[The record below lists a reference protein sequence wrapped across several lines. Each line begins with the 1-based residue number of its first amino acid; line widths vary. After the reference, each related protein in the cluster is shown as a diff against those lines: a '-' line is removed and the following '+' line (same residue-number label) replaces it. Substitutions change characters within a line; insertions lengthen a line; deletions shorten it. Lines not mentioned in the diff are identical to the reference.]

1 MNALAQHALRP
12 GGWFADEPTTLTPET
27 CRVLPSG
34 NRMPL
39 MGLGTWELTVRTV
52 ETLCNALELGFRMID
67 TAPGYHTQRGIGDAI
82 RACGFERDAVF
93 VVTKIDPRE
102 DAYSALR
109 KSLGQMRLDHVDLAL
124 IEEPPEHGVGE
135 MAWQG
140 LRRAKREGLT
150 RDIGVC
156 SYSIDGIE
164 ELVYRTGEM
173 PAVNQ
178 VEWTPFG
185 HSPRMLDF
193 CRENEITIQAL
204 SPLTRGKRLGD
215 DKMGSMAA
223 RYGKTSAQLLLRWNL
238 QLGVVPLP
246 KANHV
251 QHQRENLNLFDF
263 EILPQDMA
271 RLNALNEH
279 YSARGELA
287 YLR

>member
-1 MNALAQHALRP
+1 MNAAAQQVHRP
-12 GGWFADEPTTLTPET
+12 ANGFSDELTTLIPEA
-27 CRVLPSG
+27 CRTLPSG

-39 MGLGTWELTVRTV
+39 MGLGTSGLTVRTV
-52 ETLCNALELGFRMID
+52 ETLCNALELGFRMIA
-67 TAPGYHTQRGIGDAI
+67 TAPNYHTQRGVGDAV

-93 VVTKIDPRE
+93 IITTIDAGE
-102 DAYSALR
+102 DACASVH
-109 KSLGQMRLDHVDLAL
+109 KSIGQLWLDRLDLAL
-124 IEEPPEHGVGE
+124 IAAPPDPGVGE
-135 MAWQG
+135 RAWQG
-140 LRRAKREGLT
+140 LRRARREGLV

-156 SYSIDGIE
+156 GHSIDAIE

-178 VEWTPFG
+178 VEWSPFG

-193 CRENEITIQAL
+193 CHENEIVIQAS
-204 SPLTRGKRLGD
+204 SPLTHGKRLGD
-215 DKMGSMAA
+215 DKMGPMAA
-223 RYGKTSAQLLLRWNL
+223 RYGKTPAQLLLRWNL

-263 EILPQDMA
+263 EILAQDMA

-279 YSARGELA
+279 YSAVDRLA
-287 YLR
+287 YL

>member
-1 MNALAQHALRP
+1 MNALAQHVLRP
-12 GGWFADEPTTLTPET
+12 GSWFPDEPTTLTPET
-27 CRVLPSG
+27 CRILTSG
-34 NRMPL
+34 SRMPL
-39 MGLGTWELTVRTV
+39 MGLGTWNLTVRTV

-67 TAPGYHTQRGIGDAI
+67 TAPDYHTQRGIGDAI

-93 VVTKIDPRE
+93 VTTKVDPRE
-102 DAYSALR
+102 DAYSALL
-109 KSLGQMRLDHVDLAL
+109 KSLAQMRLDHVDLAL
-124 IEEPPEHGVGE
+124 IHEPPEHGVGE

-140 LRRAKREGLT
+140 LRRAKREGRV
-150 RDIGVC
+150 RDIGVS
-156 SYSIDGIE
+156 SYSIDAIE

-193 CRENEITIQAL
+193 CRENEIIIQAS
-204 SPLTRGKRLGD
+204 SPLTHGKRLGD
-215 DKMGSMAA
+215 DKVGPMAA
-223 RYGKTSAQLLLRWNL
+223 RYGKTPAQLVLRWNL
-238 QLGVVPLP
+238 QLGVVPVP

-251 QHQRENLNLFDF
+251 QHLRENLNVFDF

-279 YSARGELA
+279 YSALGTLE
-287 YLR
+287 YL

>member
-1 MNALAQHALRP
+1 MSALPQHAFRQ
-12 GGWFADEPTTLTPET
+12 GGWSSDELTTLTPDT

-52 ETLCNALELGFRMID
+52 DTICNALELGFRMID
-67 TAPGYHTQRGIGDAI
+67 TAPDYHTQRGVGDAI
-82 RACGFERDAVF
+82 RACGFERESVY
-93 VVTKIDPRE
+93 VVTRIESDE
-102 DAYSALR
+102 DGYAAVQKGLAQ
-109 KSLGQMRLDHVDLAL
+109 LRLDYVDLGL
-124 IEEPPEHGVGE
+124 IHEPPGHGAGE
-135 MAWQG
+135 KAWQG
-140 LRRAKREGLT
+140 LRRAKREGLV
-150 RDIGVC
+150 RDIGV
-156 SYSIDGIE
+156 SSFSIEAIE

-178 VEWTPFG
+178 VEWSPFG

-193 CRENEITIQAL
+193 CRENEIIIQSS
-204 SPLTRGKRLGD
+204 SPLTHGRRLAD
-215 DKMGSMAA
+215 DKMGPMAA
-223 RYGKTSAQLLLRWNL
+223 RYGKTPAQLLLRWNL

-251 QHQRENLNLFDF
+251 QHQRENLNVFDF

-279 YSARGELA
+279 FSARGKLE
-287 YLR
+287 YL